1 MNESKDTHTDTQDM
15 NVVKVWKTSILK
27 TELAE
32 LPAETYKGRITVV
45 DSPEK
50 AVEAARVLAQSL
62 VLGFDT
68 ETKPSFRRG
77 ERHGVALLQL
87 STPDECFLFRLNAIG
102 LPPEV
107 AKILEDESI
116 TKIGL
121 SIHDD
126 FLNLHKNYSFKPR
139 GFVDLQTYVKDF
151 NIADNS
157 LSRIYGILFN
167 KRISKGQRLSNW
179 EAPKLTVHQ
188 QEYAAL
194 DAKAC
199 VDIYGYLLEKGFDYT
214 QSQYYREFD
223 EPAPQRPAQPEKDS

>member
-50 AVEAARVLAQSL
+50 AVEAARVLAQSP

-157 LSRIYGILFN
+157 LSRIYGIHTDL
-167 KRISKGQRLSNW
+167 RIFFRL
-179 EAPKLTVHQ
+179 
-188 QEYAAL
+188 
-194 DAKAC
+194 
-199 VDIYGYLLEKGFDYT
+199 G
-214 QSQYYREFD
+214 
-223 EPAPQRPAQPEKDS
+223 RPLGRWFIKFSVILRL